1 MSSRPSA
8 VKVAQ
13 RRQLKS
19 RNRHVTEIPVF
30 LAAKLPVSTYWDL
43 TAHSRSIK
51 QVQSSVQFCT
61 EIRSLLTDTVLAP
74 RLTVESGTLYD
85 LPLMPVSQAGRTV
98 LRDSHPFPRT
108 QEYRQA
114 RRLVIPQAISL
125 LGLRRFAVYG
135 PGTTIGDD

>member
-1 MSSRPSA
+1 
-8 VKVAQ
+8 V
-13 RRQLKS
+13 QL
-19 RNRHVTEIPVF
+19 
-30 LAAKLPVSTYWDL
+30 
-43 TAHSRSIK
+43 
-51 QVQSSVQFCT
+51 CT

-74 RLTVESGTLYD
+74 RLTVESGTPYD

-98 LRDSHPFPRT
+98 RRDSHPFPRT

-114 RRLVIPQAISL
+114 RRLVIPQAVSL